1 MRHTQSP
8 IRITRGT
15 AFSVFVFLCFG
26 LWAPSSQSVHA
37 GTAVSPTGGTGSPAC
52 LGTIVTSGTSATP
65 TNLCTAN
72 CVITGGTKSGN
83 NLFHSLGE
91 LNLASFDNARFQTG
105 LANPIP
111 DATVSNILARIT
123 DPQPSSIFGTVDSA
137 SFYPSANLYL
147 LNPNGIVFGPN
158 ASLNVAGSVTFTT
171 ANYLRLA
178 EADGSNAGIF
188 HASPAIPSVFTS
200 APVSAFGFLGSNP
213 AAIRVEG
220 STLSV
225 QAGQSISL
233 VGGNQGFTYV
243 NPDTET
249 TVSVPAGVTVGGGGL
264 FASSGQ
270 VNMVSVASAG
280 EVLAAEF
287 LPANGLAMGNI
298 SLSQGATL
306 DVSGDPGGTVRIRG
320 GQFEMDQ
327 AYIFAGSS
335 GDIDGATTAVSVHA
349 TEDMLV
355 KNQSTVD
362 VTGFGAGRTGNIE
375 IEARSLMLTDGS
387 IIANQG
393 FGNAPAGNIS
403 LTIEQSL
410 TMEGIDPFGN
420 GSLLQTINAGS
431 GTGGTIALTPLN
443 TQTSPTVTIADG
455 GKVLTQAGGQSAAG
469 DITMNVTNLIIATG
483 GSIQTLGGDTASSGN
498 IHLIATGEVS
508 LMGQGDFATR
518 VLNQNSGPGGTGW
531 IKIEPGILSLTN
543 KAQILSETTSIPGN
557 LPPTDPKVLIAAT
570 DSVTIA
576 GGSRVDLSNN
586 ASSVGSLD
594 ISATNTIAVSDLGL
608 INTSTIGQGNAGA
621 INLTARNVSMTSG
634 GQINSLTQGT
644 AATGTGGD
652 ISIVATE
659 SISLSGRGTNS
670 LGTVTPTAVQSG
682 SLFNS
687 RGKGGDINI
696 TAGQDIRLTNT
707 ASVSASSTGTG
718 NAGNIT
724 ALAGDDFMMQNSSIT
739 TQATQASGGNIK
751 IGAAD
756 QIVIRNSLISAS
768 VMGGS
773 GSGGNISIDP
783 NVVVLQN
790 SQILAQ
796 AIQGNGGNIT
806 IFTPLFLADS
816 SSLVSASSQF
826 GLNGTVT
833 IQSPTS
839 NLSGGLGTLTS
850 KPRQAQSLLT
860 QRCAALANGQAS
872 SFVVAGREQLPAD
885 PGGWLASPLAFA
897 SLDESLVAGHAVGS
911 IPTITAIPTHDD
923 GTVSLRRFTPAGFL
937 MANYADSEATGC
949 HS

>member
-1 MRHTQSP
+1 MRHRQSP
-8 IRITRGT
+8 IRTTRGT
-15 AFSVFVFLCFG
+15 AFSVFVCLCFG

-37 GTAVSPTGGTGSPAC
+37 GTAVSPTSGTGSPAS
-52 LGTIVTSGTSATP
+52 LGTIVTSGTSNTP

-72 CVITGGTKSGN
+72 CIITGGTRSGN

-105 LANPIP
+105 LATPIP
-111 DATVSNILARIT
+111 DVTVSNILARIT
-123 DPQPSSIFGTVDSA
+123 APTPSSIFGTVDSA
-137 SFYPSANLYL
+137 SFYPSANLFL

-178 EADGSNAGIF
+178 EANGSNAGIF
-188 HASPAIPSVFTS
+188 HANPATPNVFTS
-200 APVSAFGFLGSNP
+200 APVSAFGFLGPTQAS
-213 AAIRVEG
+213 IRVEG

-233 VGGNQGFTYV
+233 VGGNQGLTYV
-243 NPDTET
+243 NPDTEA
-249 TVSVPAGVTVGGGGL
+249 TVSVTAGVTVGGGGL

-280 EVLAAEF
+280 EVSAAEY
-287 LPANGLAMGNI
+287 LPANGLVMGSI

-306 DVSGDPGGTVRIRG
+306 DVSGDPGGTVRIRS

-349 TEDMLV
+349 TEDMRV
-355 KNQSTVD
+355 NNQSTVD
-362 VTGFGAGRTGNIE
+362 VTGFGAGRTGNLE

-420 GSLLQTINAGS
+420 GSLLQTINAGN
-431 GTGGTIALTPLN
+431 GTGGTIALTPMN

-455 GKVLTQAGGQSAAG
+455 GKILTQAGGQSAAG
-469 DITMNVTNLIIATG
+469 DITMNAASLIITSG
-483 GSIQTLGGDTASSGN
+483 GSIQSLGGDAASSGN
-498 IHLIATGEVS
+498 IHLIAAGDVL

-531 IKIEPGILSLTN
+531 IRIEAGTLSLTN
-543 KAQILSETTSIPGN
+543 RAQILSETASIPGS
-557 LPPTDPKVLIAAT
+557 LPPTDSKVLITAT
-570 DSVTIA
+570 DSVTITE
-576 GGSRVDLSNN
+576 GSRVDLFNN

-608 INTSTIGQGNAGA
+608 INASTIGQGNAGA
-621 INLTARNVSMTSG
+621 INLTARNVSLTSG

-644 AATGTGGD
+644 GATGTGGD
-652 ISIVATE
+652 ISIVATD
-659 SISLSGRGTNS
+659 SLSFSGMGTNS
-670 LGTVTPTAVQSG
+670 LGAFTPTAVQSG

-687 RGKGGDINI
+687 RGMGGDINM
-696 TAGQDIRLTNT
+696 TAGQVVNLSTGATI
-707 ASVSASSTGTG
+707 SASSTGTG
-718 NAGNIT
+718 NAGNININ
-724 ALAGDDFMMQNSSIT
+724 AGNQLMLQHSSIT
-739 TQATQASGGNIK
+739 TQASQASGGNVDIR
-751 IGAAD
+751 AVD
-756 QIVIRNSLISAS
+756 QVRLVNSTISTS
-768 VMGGS
+768 VLGGS
-773 GSGGNISIDP
+773 GSGGNITIDP

-790 SQILAQ
+790 SQIIAQ
-796 AIQGNGGNIT
+796 AIQGAGGNIT

-816 SSLVSASSQF
+816 TSLVSASSQF

-839 NLSGGLGTLTS
+839 NLSGSLGVLSS
-850 KPRQAQSLLT
+850 KTAQAQGLVT

-885 PGGWLASPLAFA
+885 PGGWLTSPLAFA
-897 SLDESLVAGHAVGS
+897 GLESDRFDNGAVASA
-911 IPTITAIPTHDD
+911 PMALTIQDTE
-923 GTVSLRRFTPAGFL
+923 TVSLRRITPPGFL
-937 MANYADSEATGC
+937 IAHFAESEATGC
-949 HS
+949 RS